1 LPINYK
7 ERIKEKEMD
16 DWIELNAIIDYQNFW
31 SPRNTAEDAE
41 LIHLSKTGK
50 YFELGDNLDVLIGR
64 SIDGNYMY
72 MVIDWEED
80 GWEDNTEKSI
90 SFRIL
95 TTKKA

>member
-1 LPINYK
+1 
-7 ERIKEKEMD
+7 MD
-16 DWIELNAIIDYQNFW
+16 DWIKLNATIDYQNFW

-72 MVIDWEED
+72 MVIDWEEND
-80 GWEDNTEKSI
+80 LAEDTENSI
-90 SFRIL
+90 SFRINR
-95 TTKKA
+95 KAPGGQLI

>member
-1 LPINYK
+1 
-7 ERIKEKEMD
+7 MD
-16 DWIELNAIIDYQNFW
+16 DWKKLNAIIDYQNSW

-50 YFELGDNLDVLIGR
+50 YFELSDNLDVLIGR

-72 MVIDWEED
+72 MVIDWEEND
-80 GWEDNTEKSI
+80 LAEDTEKSI

-95 TTKKA
+95 TTKKGERDERID